1 MVFAHTHTHTHTYI
15 ARRAKPWALA
25 VLLYA
30 ATALAAH
37 ASALGGRQ
45 ASGQA
50 DLASTE
56 VQAPVQAQLA
66 QLQVIQAQQQRTLDQ
81 QLAVMREL
89 RDMLASQWQS
99 QAQQNALN
107 RQQADINDRLSRE
120 QIKQSAQLLAL
131 KAELA
136 ALRQRLEAQPP
147 AQPGAVRPEV
157 F

>member
-1 MVFAHTHTHTHTYI
+1 
-15 ARRAKPWALA
+15 
-25 VLLYA
+25 
-30 ATALAAH
+30 
-37 ASALGGRQ
+37 
-45 ASGQA
+45 
-50 DLASTE
+50 
-56 VQAPVQAQLA
+56 
-66 QLQVIQAQQQRTLDQ
+66 
-81 QLAVMREL
+81 
-89 RDMLASQWQS
+89 MLASQWQS